1 MGLLD
6 PMTELTLGYHKI
18 RGLGAPCRMIV
29 FYASAPCKMVNY
41 GSDMKEEWFAGDKPK
56 LAEKNAMIN
65 LPYVHDG
72 DLVVTQSNSCL
83 LYLGKKLG
91 IDEESLSIQ
100 NHQVL
105 DQTMDLR
112 NDLMKIVYPFGTIK
126 TKDEFMNGGAKGHID
141 SSAKNNFTKLEGFC
155 KGPFMTGDK
164 VQSGDFHLFEMLD
177 QHAAICAA
185 IGEPNIVDSFPKLKA
200 LHAAMLADPKNAKYL
215 ASEYHKSYFHNNG
228 LFTFMSG
235 LPADATY
242 PPTSREV
249 VNN

>member
-65 LPYVHDG
+65 LPYVLDG

-112 NDLMKIVYPFGTIK
+112 NDQ
-126 TKDEFMNGGAKGHID
+126 DEGGVHERRG
-141 SSAKNNFTKLEGFC
+141 EGSHRQLC
-155 KGPFMTGDK
+155 
-164 VQSGDFHLFEMLD
+164 QE
-177 QHAAICAA
+177 Q
-185 IGEPNIVDSFPKLKA
+185 
-200 LHAAMLADPKNAKYL
+200 LHQA
-215 ASEYHKSYFHNNG
+215 
-228 LFTFMSG
+228 
-235 LPADATY
+235 
-242 PPTSREV
+242 RRV
-249 VNN
+249 